1 MQAKLRAAAGQAVA
15 DVLGRLHTAAQA
27 AQAAHEAMLQ
37 HTELRQPADPPRMI
51 MTDLCAET
59 CWSLTACGVQAKPRA
74 AAGQAVADVLGRLH
88 TAAQAAQ
95 AAHEAMLQRTCPASW
110 SFQIP

>member
-1 MQAKLRAAAGQAVA
+1 MMRAVC
-15 DVLGRLHTAAQA
+15 AQ
-27 AQAAHEAMLQ
+27 
-37 HTELRQPADPPRMI
+37 
-51 MTDLCAET
+51 T
-59 CWSLTACGVQAKPRA
+59 CWPQTACGVQAKPRA